1 MTKIV
6 LFSVNARYTH
16 PSMGLRCLRANM
28 GALRDDTVIR
38 EFHLKQDAGEIAYA
52 VAAEN
57 PVLVG
62 VGLYIWNV
70 EKVTETLRRIRE
82 MRPDTVIVA
91 GGPEAGHEYENT
103 PWFKDTDYVV
113 VGEGE
118 SAFPEL
124 AVAVLAGKRPARK
137 VVAATAVIP
146 PESLALPYGE
156 YSEQDCATKIIYV
169 ETSRGCPFRCAFCL
183 SALEPRVRE
192 FPLDPIFD
200 ALSDLIARGARRFKF
215 VDRTF
220 NLRSERV
227 HHMLDFLRL
236 RIRDNMQI
244 HFEIVPD
251 RLDADFVAALA
262 DFPPGAIRL
271 EAGIQSV
278 NPETLAAI
286 DRPQDSD
293 LALRNLRAL
302 RERTGAV
309 IHADLVAGLP
319 YETRETFANAF
330 DRVLAVQPHEIQVGI
345 LKRLRGAPI
354 NRLIEPCRLVF
365 AEQPPYEI
373 LETHRLGRTEIECI
387 KRFARYF
394 EIYHNTGHFPQS
406 LPLLWQTNAS
416 PFEAFMAFS
425 NSLFQATGRTHAIP
439 LSEQAGRLHAFLR
452 NHGVQNAR
460 EVIEADYYSVPG
472 RRESIAFD

>member
-1 MTKIV
+1 MSKIV
-6 LFSVNARYTH
+6 LFTINARYAH
-16 PSMGLRCLRANM
+16 SSMGLRCLRANM

-38 EFHLKQDAGEIAYA
+38 EFHLKQDTGEMADA
-52 VAAEN
+52 VVAEN

-62 VGLYIWNV
+62 AGLYIWNV
-70 EKVTETLRRIRE
+70 EKATEVLRRIRAI
-82 MRPDTVIVA
+82 RPDAVIVA
-91 GGPEAGHEYENT
+91 GGPEASHEYENT
-103 PWFKDTDYVV
+103 PWFELADYVV
-113 VGEGE
+113 AGEGE
-118 SAFPEL
+118 PAFADL
-124 AVAVLAGKRPARK
+124 AGAILAGKRPARK
-137 VVAATAVIP
+137 VIVATAVP

-156 YSEQDCATKIIYV
+156 YSEQDCATRIIYV

-227 HHMLDFLRL
+227 HRMLDFLRP
-236 RIRDNMQI
+236 RIRDNMQV

-251 RLDADFVAALA
+251 RLDADFVTALA

-286 DRPQDSD
+286 ARPQDSG
-293 LALRNLRAL
+293 LALRNLRSL
-302 RERTGAV
+302 RDCTGAI

-319 YETRETFANAF
+319 HETRDTFASAF
-330 DRVLAVQPHEIQVGI
+330 DRVLATRPHEIQVGI

-373 LETHRLGRTEIECI
+373 LETHRLGRTEIERI

-394 EIYHNTGHFPQS
+394 EMYHNTGHFPRS

-425 NSLFQATGRTHAIP
+425 GSLFQATGRTHAIP
-439 LSEQAGRLHAFLR
+439 LAEQASRLLAYL
-452 NHGVQNAR
+452 GDKGISNAR
-460 EVIEADYYSVPG
+460 ELVEADYYSVPG
-472 RRESIAFD
+472 RREKLAPG